1 MNRIVTRFCAVAH
14 AGIECT
20 KSRISRRG
28 ADQRADCATTWQV
41 SVCAGLIR
49 SVLPRANRA
58 SGEKEMTNKTDEFAR
73 YSLAEKQLCDEAGP
87 LLSQLIQ
94 KIERDHDVTI
104 NEFRVTIERAK
115 PDAAWGDVT
124 CTIVR

>member
-1 MNRIVTRFCAVAH
+1 
-14 AGIECT
+14 
-20 KSRISRRG
+20 
-28 ADQRADCATTWQV
+28 
-41 SVCAGLIR
+41 
-49 SVLPRANRA
+49 
-58 SGEKEMTNKTDEFAR
+58 MTNKTDEFAR

-87 LLSQLIQ
+87 SLSQLIQ

-104 NEFRVTIERAK
+104 NEFRVTIEHAK